1 MIALT
6 DIHKVYKRGAQ
17 TFAALRD
24 VHLQVASGAIL
35 GLVGHSGAGKATLLR
50 TINMLNVPTGGQVQ
64 VGGQDLTRLDPAGL
78 REARKHIGMVFQH
91 FNLLASATVYDNI
104 ALPLRLMDQTP
115 AQVARRL
122 HDLLGWLDLE
132 AHAHKYPAQ
141 LSGGQKQRVGIAR
154 AICGDVRVLLCDE
167 ATSAL
172 DPASA
177 DNILE
182 LLRSITRE
190 LALTVVMVTHDMH
203 VVRSLCDEVVVMDQG
218 TIVERGATADLLR
231 APRHAAAQR
240 LLASRLY
247 PSHAA

>member
-6 DIHKVYKRGAQ
+6 NIHKIYKRGTQ
-17 TFAALRD
+17 TFAALHD
-24 VHLQVASGAIL
+24 VHLQLASGTIAGMI
-35 GLVGHSGAGKATLLR
+35 GHSGAGKSTLLR
-50 TINMLNVPTGGQVQ
+50 TINMLNTPTRGRVQ
-64 VGGQDLTRLDPAGL
+64 VDGQDLTRLDPAGL
-78 REARKHIGMVFQH
+78 REARKRIGMVFQH
-91 FNLLASATVYDNI
+91 FNLLASSTVYDNI
-104 ALPLRLMDQTP
+104 ALPLRLMGKTP

-122 HDLLGWLDLE
+122 RDLLGWLDLE
-132 AHAHKYPAQ
+132 THAHKYPAQ

-177 DNILE
+177 DNILA
-182 LLRSITRE
+182 LLRSVAHEI
-190 LALTVVMVTHDMH
+190 ALTVVMVTHDMH
-203 VVRSLCDEVVVMDQG
+203 VVRSLCDEVIVMDQG

-231 APRHAAAQR
+231 APRHAASQR
-240 LLASRLY
+240 LLAPRTS